1 MIITGYRFILFFSA
15 TNAGALQAGY
25 PPPYGLTVNG
35 RRISIFDYASSK
47 NQGEV

>member
-15 TNAGALQAGY
+15 TNAGVLQAGY
-25 PPPYGLTVNG
+25 PPYGLTVNG
-35 RRISIFDYASSK
+35 HGISIFDYASSK